1 MKTAKVILRKA
12 LTYTVNKVK
21 FKKDEIKIVKGEIV
35 DQLLNNSYFSVT
47 LLKNTDVSSKKLDG
61 SVLKSKKKL
70 RRSK

>member
-1 MKTAKVILRKA
+1 MKRAKVILRKA

-21 FKKDEIKIVKGEIV
+21 FKKDEAKIVSGEIV
-35 DQLLNNSYFSVT
+35 EQLLSNSHFSVT

>member
-1 MKTAKVILRKA
+1 MKKAKVILRKA

-21 FKKDEIKIVKGEIV
+21 FKKDEPKIVSGEII
-35 DQLLNNSYFSVT
+35 DQLLSNSYFSVT

>member
-1 MKTAKVILRKA
+1 MKRAKVILRKA
-12 LTYTVNKVK
+12 LTYKVNKVK
-21 FKKDEIKIVKGEIV
+21 FKKDEPKIVSGEII
-35 DQLLNNSYFSVT
+35 DQLLSNSYFSVT